1 MKKIRILAA
10 VSVLFAIVLVLSRY
24 PESAG
29 RFTDS
34 TGIEW
39 RVLTEDA
46 DGNKLIITEHA
57 HGVDGRY
64 GETVVYNSTNDYT
77 RLGESDVLRPAL
89 NRWFTNTLAP
99 ELKNNALPA
108 ENVDNDVRFEPSGIE
123 WQSENS
129 LEGLTRA
136 GDGIAMP
143 ENALFVLSISEVN
156 QYFTNFPSNITLKI
170 TNRVLRRPSRDL
182 RGTDVA
188 RSWWLRSPSGNPA
201 YPIAY
206 VSVDTEAFVHHLSA
220 DKPIWFRPALWIR
233 KHTFE

>member
-1 MKKIRILAA
+1 MKKICILAA
-10 VSVLFAIVLVLSRY
+10 VSVLFAIVFVLSWC
-24 PESAG
+24 PESAE

-34 TGIEW
+34 TGVEW

-57 HGVDGRY
+57 HGVTGRD
-64 GETVVYNSTNDYT
+64 GETVAYNSTNNYT
-77 RLGESDVLRPAL
+77 RLGESDMLRPAL
-89 NRWFTNTLAP
+89 NIWFTNILAP
-99 ELKNNALPA
+99 ELKEIALPA
-108 ENVDNDVRFEPSGIE
+108 ENVDNDVRFEPGGTE

-136 GDGIAMP
+136 GDGIALP

-156 QYFTNFPSNITLKI
+156 QYFTNSTNNITLKI
-170 TNRVLRRPSRDL
+170 TNRVLRRPNREL

-206 VSVDTEAFVHHLSA
+206 VSVDTEAFIFNLSA
-220 DKPIWFRPALWIR
+220 DEPIWFRPALWIR
-233 KHTFE
+233 NHTYE

>member
-1 MKKIRILAA
+1 MKKICILAA

-24 PESAG
+24 PESAE

-34 TGIEW
+34 TGVEW
-39 RVLTEDA
+39 RVLTEDG

-57 HGVDGRY
+57 HGVNGRL
-64 GETVVYNSTNDYT
+64 GETVAYNSTNDYT
-77 RLGESDVLRPAL
+77 RLGESDVLRSAL
-89 NRWFTNTLAP
+89 NIWFTNILAP
-99 ELKNNALPA
+99 ELKEIVLPA
-108 ENVDNDVRFEPSGIE
+108 ENVDNDVRFVPGGTE

-136 GDGIAMP
+136 GDGIATP

-156 QYFTNFPSNITLKI
+156 QYFSNNITLRI
-170 TNRVLRRPSRDL
+170 INRVLRRPNRDL
-182 RGTDVA
+182 RGTDVP

-206 VSVDTEAFVHHLSA
+206 VSVDTEAFIHHLPA
-220 DKPIWFRPALWIR
+220 DEPIWFRPALWIR